1 MLAWSFAARTAEEV
15 ASLLRALGRH
25 RYLREA
31 SYALHWSVDE
41 ALASVPLFGPMFAP
55 AASAFRARRAEEPE
69 LDPGSRDPSLWR
81 QVTLDELLAVLTA
94 FWSPGEPAALAR
106 ARLRE
111 VLQGAELP
119 LGDHAPFAAD
129 PEEVPHPELVLIDW
143 ELLAIDALDSER
155 HAGALAAL
163 EAAGEEV
170 DVSAPVYAEPNA
182 IAYPELAL
190 AAPNG
195 VLASDF
201 WVWCD
206 GDYSYVDYVFR
217 GVARAAKLVEA
228 PVGPRDVA

>member
-41 ALASVPLFGPMFAP
+41 ALASVPAFAPIFAP
-55 AASAFRARRAEEPE
+55 AASAFRVRREHERE
-69 LDPGSRDPSLWR
+69 LDPSSRDPSLWR
-81 QVTLDELLAVLTA
+81 QITLDELLAVLTA
-94 FWSPGEPAALAR
+94 FWSPGEDANEAR
-106 ARLRE
+106 ARLAE
-111 VLQGAELP
+111 VLQAAELS
-119 LGDHAPFAAD
+119 LGDHQPFAAD
-129 PEEVPHPELVLIDW
+129 PEEVPHPELVLVDW

-163 EAAGEEV
+163 ELAGEEV
-170 DVSAPVYAEPNA
+170 DVSAPVYAEPSA
-182 IAYPELAL
+182 LAYPELAL
-190 AAPNG
+190 GAPNG
-195 VLASDF
+195 VLVADF

-217 GVARAAKLVEA
+217 GVARAAKLVDP